1 MSKLLQRMFG
11 VFKLKVQ
18 GSTAITAM
26 AKKQF
31 DEVITDF
38 LKEDDKTSVPS
49 KPKAGISQNK
59 YIKSPASSLNTS
71 RNSINQKYKN
81 NGKAK

>member
-1 MSKLLQRMFG
+1 M
-11 VFKLKVQ
+11 Q
-18 GSTAITAM
+18 GSIAITAM

-71 RNSINQKYKN
+71 RNSINQKYKKKQWKSQMN
-81 NGKAK
+81 LKYPNGMPDH